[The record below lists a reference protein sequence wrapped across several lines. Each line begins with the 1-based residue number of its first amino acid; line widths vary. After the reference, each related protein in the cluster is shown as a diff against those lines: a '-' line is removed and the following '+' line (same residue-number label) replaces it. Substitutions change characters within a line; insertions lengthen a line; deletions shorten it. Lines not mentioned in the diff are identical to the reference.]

1 MGPSQVTM
9 IAPTRGV
16 FPSGNPIRAAL
27 GPHCPASP
35 NQGIGR
41 LLATYQ
47 VQYPKLKWLPTAP
60 TAGRGP
66 GAGSAPEGAASCAGG
81 GGGGGAVPPGIRS
94 TCPGAI
100 WSGLATVSLLAS
112 SAAARSTPQAQASVE
127 KVSPGW
133 TVTVG
138 GGGRGGGGGCE
149 HPAGSS

>member
-41 LLATYQ
+41 WLA
-47 VQYPKLKWLPTAP
+47 TAP

-100 WSGLATVSLLAS
+100 WSGLATVSLVAS